1 MKIFA
6 LFNEKFACFFCQFRI
21 NFFLE
26 RIYMYTSKKGDYL
39 IEFLPYIKEF
49 AGNTFV
55 IKYGG
60 SAMVNNELKMAFSK
74 DIALLKFV
82 GINPIIVHGGG
93 NEIGDTLKKLDI
105 TTKFH
110 KGLRIT
116 DEKTMEVVVMVLA
129 GKVNK
134 EIVLN
139 INRFG
144 GKAVGL
150 SGVDANIIKAKKL
163 LLEDVDLGLVGDV
176 EETNPEI
183 LINLS
188 KSGYIPVV
196 SPIGFDDNGSRYNIN
211 ADTVASS
218 IAQAIKAEKLIYI
231 SDVDGVLDN
240 DGKLISEIKI
250 KDIDKMIDI
259 VLTGGMIP
267 KVLSA
272 KEAIE
277 NGVKKVHIING
288 KKQHALLEEIF
299 TDAGIG
305 TQIVR

>member
-1 MKIFA
+1 MHTT
-6 LFNEKFACFFCQFRI
+6 Q
-21 NFFLE
+21 
-26 RIYMYTSKKGDYL
+26 KGDYL

-60 SAMVNNELKMAFSK
+60 SAMINDELKMAFSK
-74 DIALLKFV
+74 DITLLKFV
-82 GINPIIVHGGG
+82 GINPIVVHGGG
-93 NEIGDTLKKLDI
+93 NEIGGTLKRLDI

-176 EETNPEI
+176 EEVNPDI

-188 KSGYIPVV
+188 KNGYIPVV
-196 SPIGFDDNGSRYNIN
+196 SPIGFDDTGSTYNIN
-211 ADTVASS
+211 ADTVASH
-218 IAQAIKAEKLIYI
+218 IAQAIQAEKLIYI

-240 DGKLISEIKI
+240 SGKLISEIKI
-250 KDIDKMIDI
+250 KNIEKMIDT

-288 KKQHALLEEIF
+288 KRQHALLEEIF

>member
-1 MKIFA
+1 MHT
-6 LFNEKFACFFCQFRI
+6 NEKG
-21 NFFLE
+21 
-26 RIYMYTSKKGDYL
+26 KYL
-39 IEFLPYIKEF
+39 TEFLPYIKEF

-55 IKYGG
+55 VKYGG
-60 SAMVNNELKMAFSK
+60 SAMINDELKMAFSK
-74 DIALLKFV
+74 DMTLLKFV

-93 NEIGDTLKKLDI
+93 SEIGGTLKQLDI

-139 INRFG
+139 INHYG

-150 SGVDANIIKAKKL
+150 SGVDGNIIKARKM

-176 EETNPEI
+176 EKINPDI

-188 KSGYIPVV
+188 KNGYIPVV
-196 SPIGFDDNGSRYNIN
+196 SPIGFDDSGNRYNIN

-218 IAQAIKAEKLIYI
+218 IAIALQAEKLIYV
-231 SDVDGVLDN
+231 SDVDGIMDKN
-240 DGKLISEIKI
+240 NKLISEIKI
-250 KDIDKMIDI
+250 KDIDQMIDS

-272 KEAIE
+272 RQAIE

-288 KKQHALLEEIF
+288 KKQHTLLEEIF

>member
-1 MKIFA
+1 MHT
-6 LFNEKFACFFCQFRI
+6 NEKG
-21 NFFLE
+21 
-26 RIYMYTSKKGDYL
+26 KYL

-60 SAMVNNELKMAFSK
+60 SAMVNDELKMAFSK
-74 DIALLKFV
+74 DITLLKFV

-93 NEIGDTLKKLDI
+93 NEIGGTLKQLDI

-139 INRFG
+139 INRYG

-150 SGVDANIIKAKKL
+150 SGVDGNIIKARKL

-176 EETNPEI
+176 EEINPDI

-188 KSGYIPVV
+188 KNGYIPVV
-196 SPIGFDDNGSRYNIN
+196 SPIGFDDSGNRYNIN

-218 IAQAIKAEKLIYI
+218 IAQALQAEKLIYV
-231 SDVDGVLDN
+231 SDVDGIMDN
-240 DGKLISEIKI
+240 NNNLISEIKI
-250 KDIDKMIDI
+250 KDIDQMIES

-288 KKQHALLEEIF
+288 KRQHTLLEEIF

>member
-1 MKIFA
+1 MYKS
-6 LFNEKFACFFCQFRI
+6 EKGQ
-21 NFFLE
+21 
-26 RIYMYTSKKGDYL
+26 YL
-39 IEFLPYIKEF
+39 VEFLPYIKEF
-49 AGNTFV
+49 YGNTFV

-60 SAMVNNELKMAFSK
+60 SAMINDELKMAFSK
-74 DIALLKFV
+74 DIALLKLV

-144 GKAVGL
+144 GRAVGL
-150 SGVDANIIKAKKL
+150 SGVDASIIKAKKL

-176 EETNPEI
+176 EEVNPDI
-183 LINLS
+183 LVNLS
-188 KSGYIPVV
+188 KNGYIPVV
-196 SPIGFDDNGSRYNIN
+196 SPIGFDDAGSRYNIN

-218 IAQAIKAEKLIYI
+218 IAQALQAEKLIYI
-231 SDVDGVLDN
+231 SDVDGVLDTEN
-240 DGKLISEIKI
+240 KLISEIKI
-250 KDIDKMIDI
+250 KDIDKMIGS

-267 KVLSA
+267 KVISA

-288 KKQHALLEEIF
+288 KKQHAILEEIF

>member
-1 MKIFA
+1 MHTT
-6 LFNEKFACFFCQFRI
+6 R
-21 NFFLE
+21 
-26 RIYMYTSKKGDYL
+26 KGDYL

-93 NEIGDTLKKLDI
+93 NEIGYTLEKLDI

-176 EETNPEI
+176 EEINPEI

-196 SPIGFDDNGSRYNIN
+196 SPIGFDDTGSRYNIN

-218 IAQAIKAEKLIYI
+218 IAQVIRAEKLIYI

-250 KDIDKMIDI
+250 KDIDKMIDT

>member
-1 MKIFA
+1 MHTT
-6 LFNEKFACFFCQFRI
+6 R
-21 NFFLE
+21 
-26 RIYMYTSKKGDYL
+26 KGDYL

-93 NEIGDTLKKLDI
+93 NEIGYTLEKLDI

-176 EETNPEI
+176 EEINPEI

-196 SPIGFDDNGSRYNIN
+196 SPIGFDDTGSRYNIN

-218 IAQAIKAEKLIYI
+218 IAQVIRAEKLIYI

-240 DGKLISEIKI
+240 DSKLISEIKI

>member
-1 MKIFA
+1 
-6 LFNEKFACFFCQFRI
+6 
-21 NFFLE
+21 
-26 RIYMYTSKKGDYL
+26 
-39 IEFLPYIKEF
+39 
-49 AGNTFV
+49 
-55 IKYGG
+55 
-60 SAMVNNELKMAFSK
+60 
-74 DIALLKFV
+74 
-82 GINPIIVHGGG
+82 
-93 NEIGDTLKKLDI
+93 
-105 TTKFH
+105 
-110 KGLRIT
+110 
-116 DEKTMEVVVMVLA
+116 LA

-176 EETNPEI
+176 EEINPEI

-196 SPIGFDDNGSRYNIN
+196 SPIGFDDTGSRYNIN

-218 IAQAIKAEKLIYI
+218 IAQVIRAEKLIYI

-250 KDIDKMIDI
+250 KDIDKMIDT

>member
-1 MKIFA
+1 MHTT
-6 LFNEKFACFFCQFRI
+6 EKG
-21 NFFLE
+21 N
-26 RIYMYTSKKGDYL
+26 YL

-60 SAMVNNELKMAFSK
+60 SAMVNDELKMAFSK

-176 EETNPEI
+176 EEVNPDI
-183 LINLS
+183 LMNLS

-196 SPIGFDDNGSRYNIN
+196 SPIGFDDRGSRYNIN

-218 IAQAIKAEKLIYI
+218 IAQVIQAEKLIYI

-240 DGKLISEIKI
+240 NGKLISEIKI
-250 KDIDKMIDI
+250 KDIDKMIDS

-288 KKQHALLEEIF
+288 KKHHALLEEIF

>member
-1 MKIFA
+1 MHTTQK
-6 LFNEKFACFFCQFRI
+6 
-21 NFFLE
+21 
-26 RIYMYTSKKGDYL
+26 SDYL

-49 AGNTFV
+49 TGNTFV

-93 NEIGDTLKKLDI
+93 NEIGYTLKKLDI

-176 EETNPEI
+176 EEINPEI

-196 SPIGFDDNGSRYNIN
+196 SPIGFDDTGSRYNIN

-218 IAQAIKAEKLIYI
+218 IAQVIRAEKLIYI

>member
-1 MKIFA
+1 MQNI
-6 LFNEKFACFFCQFRI
+6 
-21 NFFLE
+21 
-26 RIYMYTSKKGDYL
+26 KKGEYL
-39 IEFLPYIKEF
+39 IEFLPYIKKF
-49 AGNTFV
+49 AGGTFV

-60 SAMVNNELKMAFSK
+60 SAMINDELKMAFSK
-74 DIALLKFV
+74 DIALLKLV

-105 TTKFH
+105 STQFH

-144 GKAVGL
+144 GKAIGL
-150 SGVDANIIKAKKL
+150 SGVDGNIIKAKKL
-163 LLEDVDLGLVGDV
+163 LAEDIDLGLVGDV
-176 EETNPEI
+176 DEVNPDV
-183 LINLS
+183 LVNLS
-188 KSGYIPVV
+188 KDGYIPVV
-196 SPIGFDDNGSRYNIN
+196 APIGFDDRGTRYNIN

-218 IAQAIKAEKLIYI
+218 IAQALQAEKLIYI

-240 DGKLISEIKI
+240 NNNLISEIKI
-250 KDIDKMIDI
+250 KDIDKMIDN

-288 KKQHALLEEIF
+288 KKPHALLEEIF

>member
-1 MKIFA
+1 MHTT
-6 LFNEKFACFFCQFRI
+6 R
-21 NFFLE
+21 
-26 RIYMYTSKKGDYL
+26 KGDYL

-93 NEIGDTLKKLDI
+93 NEIGYTLEKLDI

-176 EETNPEI
+176 EEINPEI

-196 SPIGFDDNGSRYNIN
+196 SPIGFDDTGSSYNIN

-218 IAQAIKAEKLIYI
+218 IAQVIRAEKLIYI

-250 KDIDKMIDI
+250 KDIDKMIDT

>member
-1 MKIFA
+1 
-6 LFNEKFACFFCQFRI
+6 
-21 NFFLE
+21 
-26 RIYMYTSKKGDYL
+26 DYL

-139 INRFG
+139 INHFG

-250 KDIDKMIDI
+250 KDIDKMIDTA
-259 VLTGGMIP
+259 LTGGMIP

-288 KKQHALLEEIF
+288 KKHHALLEEIF

>member
-1 MKIFA
+1 
-6 LFNEKFACFFCQFRI
+6 
-21 NFFLE
+21 
-26 RIYMYTSKKGDYL
+26 MYTSKKGDYL

>member
-1 MKIFA
+1 MYKS
-6 LFNEKFACFFCQFRI
+6 EKGQ
-21 NFFLE
+21 
-26 RIYMYTSKKGDYL
+26 YL
-39 IEFLPYIKEF
+39 VEFLPYIKEF
-49 AGNTFV
+49 YGNTFV

-60 SAMVNNELKMAFSK
+60 SAMVNDELKMAFSK
-74 DIALLKFV
+74 DIALLKLV

-144 GKAVGL
+144 GRAVGL
-150 SGVDANIIKAKKL
+150 SGVDASIIKAKKL

-176 EETNPEI
+176 EEVRPDI

-188 KSGYIPVV
+188 KNGYIPVV
-196 SPIGFDDNGSRYNIN
+196 SPIGFDDAGSRYNIN

-218 IAQAIKAEKLIYI
+218 IAQALQAEKLIYI
-231 SDVDGVLDN
+231 SDVDGVLDSEN
-240 DGKLISEIKI
+240 KLISEIKI
-250 KDIDKMIDI
+250 KDIDKMIGN

-272 KEAIE
+272 RQAIE

>member
-1 MKIFA
+1 MYKS
-6 LFNEKFACFFCQFRI
+6 EKGQ
-21 NFFLE
+21 
-26 RIYMYTSKKGDYL
+26 YL
-39 IEFLPYIKEF
+39 VEFLPYIKEF
-49 AGNTFV
+49 YGNTFV

-60 SAMVNNELKMAFSK
+60 SAMINDELKMAFSK
-74 DIALLKFV
+74 DIALLKLV

-176 EETNPEI
+176 EEVNPDI
-183 LINLS
+183 LVNLS
-188 KSGYIPVV
+188 KNGYIPVV
-196 SPIGFDDNGSRYNIN
+196 SPIGFDDAGSRYNIN

-218 IAQAIKAEKLIYI
+218 IAQALQAEKLIYI
-231 SDVDGVLDN
+231 SDVDGVLDTEN
-240 DGKLISEIKI
+240 KLISEIKI
-250 KDIDKMIDI
+250 KDIDKMIGS

-267 KVLSA
+267 KVISA

-288 KKQHALLEEIF
+288 KKQHAILEEIF